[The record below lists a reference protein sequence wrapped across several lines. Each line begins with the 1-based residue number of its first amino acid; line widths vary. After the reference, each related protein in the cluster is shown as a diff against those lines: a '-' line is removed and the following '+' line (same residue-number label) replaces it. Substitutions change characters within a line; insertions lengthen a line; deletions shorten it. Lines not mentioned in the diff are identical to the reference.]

1 MITRVEGISDG
12 QLWRISQ
19 MIGEAFVSSFRRACS
34 SECFHRFPIAGI
46 CNEGTRRGSSLG
58 PGKECE
64 SHTFLRK
71 TWVYRNR
78 REKTGRWNIGVSC
91 AFEEK
96 GITRESESGREK

>member
-19 MIGEAFVSSFRRACS
+19 MIGEAFVSNFRRACS

-58 PGKECE
+58 LDKNARAIRFYERHG
-64 SHTFLRK
+64 FIAAG
-71 TWVYRNR
+71 
-78 REKTGRWNIGVSC
+78 EKKPEDGTSEYLVLLKK
-91 AFEEK
+91 K
-96 GITRESESGREK
+96 G